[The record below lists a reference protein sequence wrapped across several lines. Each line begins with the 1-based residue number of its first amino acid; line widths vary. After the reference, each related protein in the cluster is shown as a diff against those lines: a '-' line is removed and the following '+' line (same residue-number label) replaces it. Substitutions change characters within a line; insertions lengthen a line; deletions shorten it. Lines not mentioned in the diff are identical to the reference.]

1 MSGPILGLIL
11 GIFLLFYTFLAYTDS
26 FLLKK
31 IPVKLYIQGNKWY
44 ALGLILISFAFMFGI
59 IGYFMEFSGQYL
71 RILRFLLLVSGLIIV
86 KETLKNNLEAQEN
99 LPQFAPYLIQAEING
114 LTLLKICGFLV
125 LLLLFI
131 KSIVAVDWRSGDT
144 WIYQLPFAAR
154 IWGLVTKEE
163 YILPY
168 DREILYGHT
177 TMLGNF
183 LQGFFWYLFGVK
195 NPQGANL
202 VSFFSLIIF
211 FIFLRSYLKIPI
223 YLASLSI
230 LAVPLIHIAAT
241 ACYVDLLGNI
251 GVSIAIIMTYLLY
264 VKNDFLN
271 RKNIIVFTLASAT
284 AANTK
289 YLMVPPILIIL
300 FFALGRIIW
309 LYYPQWKQQTSP
321 NKLKQISW
329 FLSLTLLISLVIFAT
344 ESKNLILHGNPFY
357 PMKIEIAGITLNHIA
372 EPSSDYMSDKIKAM
386 FPLQRWIFSL
396 LEIGAF
402 NEQRPLLWTI
412 AMDYVPLNDD
422 TFGMGGYFSLYVI
435 FNLLLFIA
443 LCTPWVKETKIALI
457 LFLIMS
463 LITAFLP
470 FSYQLRYYM
479 YWILTLISLN
489 LYLVSEQESFA
500 QKLRFIN
507 LKNVGYG
514 ALVFLIAFGVITNW
528 EYTYPNRMS
537 LAKFMTDS
545 KRIDPELIS
554 QIQDNDK
561 VCIVTSYPLVFLYNS
576 KFNPGKNYS
585 LKYEFAISDEYAKE
599 KCQDYRIIKYER

>member
-1 MSGPILGLIL
+1 MSGPLLGLIL
-11 GIFLLFYTFLAYTDS
+11 GIFLLFYTFLAYTDN

-31 IPVKLYIQGNKWY
+31 IPVKLYIKGNKWY
-44 ALGLILISFAFMFGI
+44 ALGLILISLAFMLGI
-59 IGYFMEFSGQYL
+59 IGYFMDFSGQYL
-71 RILRFLLLVSGLIIV
+71 RLLRFLLLVSGLITV
-86 KETLKNNLEAQEN
+86 KESLKNNLEEQEK
-99 LPQFAPYLIQAEING
+99 LPQFVRSLIQTEINSI
-114 LTLLKICGFLV
+114 TLLKICGFLV
-125 LLLLFI
+125 LLLLLI

-163 YILPY
+163 YVLPY

-183 LQGFFWYLFGVK
+183 LQGFFWYLFGLK

-211 FIFLRSYLKIPI
+211 FIFLRNYLKIPI
-223 YLASLSI
+223 YLASISI

-241 ACYVDLLGNI
+241 ACYIDLPGNI
-251 GVSIAIIMTYLLY
+251 GVSIALIMTYLLY
-264 VKNDFLN
+264 IRNDFLN
-271 RKNIIVFTLASAT
+271 WKNVIVFTLASAT
-284 AANTK
+284 AANIK
-289 YLMVPPILIIL
+289 YLMVPPIFIIIC
-300 FFALGRIIW
+300 FALGRIIW
-309 LYYPQWKQQTSP
+309 LYYPQWKQQTSAE
-321 NKLKQISW
+321 KLKQITW
-329 FLSLTLLISLVIFAT
+329 FLSLTFLISIVIFAT
-344 ESKNLILHGNPFY
+344 EFKNLVLYGNPFY
-357 PMKIEIAGITLNHIA
+357 PMKIEIAGVTLNHIA

-386 FPLQRWIFSL
+386 FPIQRWIFSL

-412 AMDYVPLNDD
+412 AMDYVPLDDD
-422 TFGMGGYFSLYVI
+422 TFGMGGYFSIYVI

-443 LCTPWVKETKIALI
+443 LCTRWVKETKIALI

-463 LITAFLP
+463 LITGFLP

-479 YWILTLISLN
+479 YWIITLISLN
-489 LYLVSEQESFA
+489 LYLVNEHQNLA
-500 QKLRFIN
+500 QKLPIIN
-507 LKNVGYG
+507 LRNVGYS
-514 ALVFLIAFGVITNW
+514 ALVILIAFGVITNW

-545 KRIDPELIS
+545 KRVDPELLV

-561 VCIVTSYPLVFLYNS
+561 VCIVSPYPLVFLYNS

-599 KCQDYRIIKYER
+599 KCQGYRIIKYER